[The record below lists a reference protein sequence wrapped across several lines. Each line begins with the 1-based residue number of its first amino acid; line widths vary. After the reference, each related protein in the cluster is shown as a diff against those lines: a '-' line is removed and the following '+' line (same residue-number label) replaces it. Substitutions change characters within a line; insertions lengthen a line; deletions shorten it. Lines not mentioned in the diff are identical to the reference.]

1 MFCGYLCFLVSFPVC
16 GFYSIYSVWTCS
28 IISVCYDTFIAIH
41 TAKLRQHVYVLFKHF
56 IKLIFLSGCYK
67 YLVVASPSAVFYTQ
81 NHTTT
86 HYLHPLT
93 SCKAMIIIIML

>member
-41 TAKLRQHVYVLFKHF
+41 TAKLRHF
-56 IKLIFLSGCYK
+56 TC
-67 YLVVASPSAVFYTQ
+67 
-81 NHTTT
+81 
-86 HYLHPLT
+86 T
-93 SCKAMIIIIML
+93 SVTN